1 MTRGGQI
8 IRFFQSEK
16 GRGKLNCLAASAAE
30 DIHNL
35 LQKLPA
41 ETDRSPKEW
50 LVRTLFPSLYR
61 EWNSKVEEGNLH
73 PIPEYTPPAPPEE
86 NCVGYDEAQKD

>member
-1 MTRGGQI
+1 MSRSLQI

-30 DIHNL
+30 DVHNL

-50 LVRTLFPSLYR
+50 LVRTLFPALYR

-86 NCVGYDEAQKD
+86 NCAGWQESQEG